1 MNIYPTTFNADIA
14 DNKINF
20 LFNLKDVEKKN
31 KYRFGGL
38 FEQPQT
44 NSFTLKLY
52 PDSLLLNYD
61 KWNIANEN
69 LVRFN
74 NGDVN
79 ISNFAITRGK
89 QQFSLNSQTTAANSP
104 MDIKLTDFRINTI
117 TAFAKQDSALVD
129 GIINGVAM
137 IKISQPNQLLP
148 AILLLPT
155 SCSVLILLAI

>member
-1 MNIYPTTFNADIA
+1 MIKIFVPTLTRFEPINMQGHFTSANGWNTSIDAPLIIMGVNRIQKFKLNAGTSGNAIKLTTGIEQFSAGTTMNIYATTLNADVA

-20 LFNLKDVEKKN
+20 LVNLKDIENKN

-44 NSFTLKLY
+44 NNYTLKLY

-69 LVRFN
+69 IVRLN

-79 ISNFAITRGK
+79 ISNFA
-89 QQFSLNSQTTAANSP
+89 SP
-104 MDIKLTDFRINTI
+104 MESN
-117 TAFAKQDSALVD
+117 
-129 GIINGVAM
+129 N
-137 IKISQPNQLLP
+137 
-148 AILLLPT
+148 
-155 SCSVLILLAI
+155 SV